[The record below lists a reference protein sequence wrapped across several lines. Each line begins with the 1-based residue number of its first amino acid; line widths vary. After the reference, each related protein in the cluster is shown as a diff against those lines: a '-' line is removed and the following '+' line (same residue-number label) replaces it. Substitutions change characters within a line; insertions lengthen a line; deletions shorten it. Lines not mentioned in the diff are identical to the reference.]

1 MQNIT
6 KVYIRSLKL
15 FTHCGQ
21 KNTHVQ
27 QHLNLTNRNTN
38 IITRKG
44 RVCLVSADSITFFIQ
59 NTCMYYQEK
68 HPLDIKILELRF
80 HRKILIMTIEY

>member
-59 NTCMYYQEK
+59 NTCIDHYEK
-68 HPLDIKILELRF
+68 FLLDIENIGIKIS
-80 HRKILIMTIEY
+80 